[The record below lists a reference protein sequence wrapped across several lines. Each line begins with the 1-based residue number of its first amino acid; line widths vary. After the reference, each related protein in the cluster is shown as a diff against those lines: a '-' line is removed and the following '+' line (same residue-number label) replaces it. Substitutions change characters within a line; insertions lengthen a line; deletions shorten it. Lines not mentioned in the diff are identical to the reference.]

1 MIKKR
6 EKIVIGQS
14 DYTREEM
21 RNGNI
26 GWTFGTSS
34 STFLDIIAHYEHD
47 GYEVKFETNLIQRI
61 FGLGKYKV
69 TAYKEQDER

>member
-1 MIKKR
+1 MSKKK

-21 RNGNI
+21 RNGTI
-26 GWTFGTSS
+26 GWAFGTSS

-47 GYEVKFETNLIQRI
+47 GYEVKFEGGLFQRL
-61 FGLGKYKV
+61 FGLGRYKV
-69 TAYKEQDER
+69 TAYKEKE